1 MGAVSVSLRDNV
13 RAWVC
18 LPISS
23 VSAIFEV
30 GDKDMLFAVAR
41 WMKDESGQD
50 LIEYALVFALLALA
64 AVASLRGVGTHIV
77 AGLTSISNALNSG
90 I

>member
-1 MGAVSVSLRDNV
+1 MQDV
-13 RAWVC
+13 
-18 LPISS
+18 
-23 VSAIFEV
+23 
-30 GDKDMLFAVAR
+30 LFVVAR
-41 WMKDESGQD
+41 CVEDESGQD

-64 AVASLRGVGTHIV
+64 AVASLRGVGTHVV